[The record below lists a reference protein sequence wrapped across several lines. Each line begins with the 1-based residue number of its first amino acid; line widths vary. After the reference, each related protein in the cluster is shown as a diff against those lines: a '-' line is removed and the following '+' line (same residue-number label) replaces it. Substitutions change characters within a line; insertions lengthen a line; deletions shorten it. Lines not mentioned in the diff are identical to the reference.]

1 MLTIF
6 LYKYIINKFIKISY
20 KIVFYKY
27 TPAIF
32 SKNLSYKKKYI
43 FSKNDKNMPIPR
55 KNPDRHYEIKL
66 CLYYFIIYFFAI

>member
-32 SKNLSYKKKYI
+32 SKKLSYKKKIY
-43 FSKNDKNMPIPR
+43 FQKMTKTCPSPEKTLTG
-55 KNPDRHYEIKL
+55 YEMKL